1 MKKIFLISFLLIQ
14 MTQNT
19 SYKID
24 FGKTKDG
31 INWWVVN
38 DGVMGGLSQGNKTLT
53 ENSILFKGV
62 ISLDNN
68 GGFSSLR
75 RSLSDKD
82 LSQYDQIQI
91 RYRSTGISKAL
102 TLSVSRRWYIPNYK
116 ISLEGTSGKW
126 ETKTIKIS
134 DIKKYYL
141 GKPLNESLKKEK
153 LKDIIRMGIITD
165 EKKYGDF
172 EFEVDYINFMA

>member
-1 MKKIFLISFLLIQ
+1 
-14 MTQNT
+14 MTQNNT
-19 SYKID
+19 YKID

-31 INWWVVN
+31 VNWWVVN
-38 DGVMGGLSQGNKTLT
+38 DGVMGGLSQGNKVMT

-75 RSLSDKD
+75 RSLSDKN
-82 LSQYDQIQI
+82 LTQYNKIEI

-102 TLSVSRRWYIPNYK
+102 SLSVSRRWYIPNYK

-126 ETKTIKIS
+126 KTKTIKLS
-134 DIKKYYL
+134 DFKKHSL
-141 GKPLNESLKKEK
+141 GKPMNESLKKEK
-153 LKDIIRMGIITD
+153 IKDVVRMGIITD

-172 EFEVDYINFMA
+172 EFEVDYIEFKV